1 MFISK
6 QEVKYHNMIYAIFIQ
21 LSVINGY
28 FRNVGLHMPTETL
41 SVISN
46 EPV

>member
-6 QEVKYHNMIYAIFIQ
+6 QEVKYHSMIYAIFIQ
-21 LSVINGY
+21 LSVFNGY
-28 FRNVGLHMPTETL
+28 FRNFRSHMPTETL